1 MLQFFVRIEKK
12 EIEIWDHVCELIFL
26 YFPFPFSVVQRP
38 IIFFSA
44 NPGLNFNPGL
54 SFFCSKAFCPTIYSI
69 LFRVSSHQILDK
81 KSSAK
86 FSFFSFHIW
95 NQISLYPWVTGPCGF
110 RPFDFHSILKIENQ
124 NFAIVIFNVW
134 SSKSEIKNLQSQFSI
149 FVAKGKIE
157 HHTSIFW
164 KSKTKNWKWPVSGFN
179 FLFSISSSQDSSY

>member
-1 MLQFFVRIEKK
+1 MAQLLMLQFFVRIEKK

-26 YFPFPFSVVQRP
+26 YFPFAVVQRP

-54 SFFCSKAFCPTIYSI
+54 SFLCSKAFCPTIFSI
-69 LFRVSSHQILDK
+69 LFRVSRHQILDK

-110 RPFDFHSILKIENQ
+110 RPFDFRSILKTENQ

-134 SSKSEIKNLQSQFSI
+134 SSKSENQKFTISI
-149 FVAKGKIE
+149 FNVCC
-157 HHTSIFW
+157 
-164 KSKTKNWKWPVSGFN
+164 
-179 FLFSISSSQDSSY
+179 